1 MNERLNLFGKQLGE
15 LLEFKNISVKEYAE
29 RIGTTPKN
37 LIDIIEGRVSLSFNM
52 ICNIAFISEI
62 PIDYIFNVEEAFKVD
77 KNIDNYL
84 NNNNL
89 TIRNFINM
97 FNYKEL
103 KEKYNV
109 IYNNERDDYSIAEGI
124 MKYLRVVD
132 PYTILKEDN
141 HIFYKSNNDKPFL
154 LALWI
159 ERCLRVID
167 KQTVGIYK
175 KENIKYL
182 VNFVRSEARNL
193 NFNKEKLINVF
204 NSKGIFLAIEP
215 DLDGAKIR
223 GAFKVLNNKPAIFLT
238 TKYKRYADIY
248 FALLHELAHCK
259 SDFNRAKKGSI
270 VSIYD
275 KENLETY
282 EINADK
288 TAHNWLVDDDK
299 YNEIKN
305 NLNIEKTSEIKSF
318 LVYRLAHDKIITYS
332 SKIYQENNPLI
343 K

>member
-1 MNERLNLFGKQLGE
+1 MNERLNLFGKELGE

-29 RIGTTPKN
+29 RIGTTSKN

-62 PIDYIFNVEEAFKVD
+62 PVDYIFNVEEAFKVD

-89 TIRNFINM
+89 TIRNFINL

-159 ERCLRVID
+159 ERCLKVID
-167 KQTVGIYK
+167 KQTTQTYK
-175 KENIKYL
+175 KENIEYL
-182 VNFVRSEARNL
+182 VGFVRNEARNL
-193 NFNKEKLINVF
+193 TFNKEKLINVF
-204 NSKGIFLAIEP
+204 NSKGVFLAIEP
-215 DLDGAKIR
+215 DLEGAKIR

-238 TKYKRYADIY
+238 TKHKRYADIY

-270 VSIYD
+270 VSTYD
-275 KENLETY
+275 KESFEDY
-282 EINADK
+282 EVKADK
-288 TAHNWLVDDDK
+288 TAYNWLVNDNK

-305 NLNIEKTSEIKSF
+305 NLDIEKVSEIKSF

-332 SKIYQENNPLI
+332 SKIYQKYNPLI